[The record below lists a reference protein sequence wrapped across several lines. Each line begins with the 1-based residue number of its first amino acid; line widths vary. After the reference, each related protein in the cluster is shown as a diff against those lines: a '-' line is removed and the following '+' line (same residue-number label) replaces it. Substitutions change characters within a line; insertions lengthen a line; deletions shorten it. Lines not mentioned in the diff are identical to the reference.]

1 MGTRRAGMLVGGLV
15 LAAGP
20 LLLAGAPTA
29 IGTALPNASVGAAD
43 VVSRWNAIAVRTVF
57 AERLTPI
64 PSGQVYLGF
73 VSAAVYDAVLANRA
87 QANAGGVQPSM
98 QAAAATAA
106 HDVLAEYFP
115 DSASNLR
122 ADLDTTLAA
131 VPNGRAENRGIG
143 IGAAAAAE
151 VIADRVGDGR
161 DAAIT
166 LDVAPGPGVW
176 RPTSPNT
183 SMLVPWLG
191 FVQPLLLDSPTQID
205 VDGPDALDSRKYTRD
220 FAEVKAVGE
229 LDSTMRT
236 ARQTRTAVFW
246 NFNVAQMFNAA
257 MRDLAER
264 ERMGAREAATMFAA
278 VNMTTADAAIT
289 CWRAKFDNPFWRPVT
304 AIRQAAIDGNPA
316 TTADRTWTPLA
327 ETPPYPDYTSGH
339 QCLTASVA
347 TGLAQLAGTDRI
359 DLNVTS
365 LATGVPVTR
374 HYTSA
379 TQMARQA
386 FRSRIWLGIHFR
398 TAMQDGRHIGQ
409 QSSQLG
415 FAELGLIDRRD

>member
-1 MGTRRAGMLVGGLV
+1 MLAGGLI

-20 LLLAGAPTA
+20 LLLAVAPTS
-29 IGTALPNASVGAAD
+29 TATAPPGASAGAAD
-43 VVSRWNAIAVRTVF
+43 VVNRWNAIAVRTVF

-73 VSAAVYDAVLANRA
+73 VSAAVYDAVLATRA
-87 QANAGGVQPSM
+87 QANERGVRPAM
-98 QAAAATAA
+98 KAAVATAA
-106 HDVLAEYFP
+106 HAVLAEYFP

-122 ADLDTTLAA
+122 ADLDTTLAD
-131 VPNGRAENRGIG
+131 VPNRRAENRGVR
-143 IGAAAAAE
+143 IGAGSAAE

-166 LDVAPGPGVW
+166 LAVAPAPGIW

-191 FVQPLLLDSPTQID
+191 FVRPLLLDSPTQIEL
-205 VDGPDALDSRKYTRD
+205 DGPDALDSREYTRD

-229 LDSTMRT
+229 LDSTVRT
-236 ARQTRTAVFW
+236 ARQARTAVFW
-246 NFNVAQMFNAA
+246 NFNVALMFNAA

-278 VNMTTADAAIT
+278 VNMTTADSAIT
-289 CWRAKFDNPFWRPVT
+289 CWRAKFDHPFWRPVT
-304 AIRQAAIDGNPA
+304 AIHEAATDGNPA
-316 TTADRTWTPLA
+316 TTADRTWTPLV
-327 ETPPYPDYTSGH
+327 ESPPYPDYTSGH

-347 TGLAQLAGTDRI
+347 TGLAQLAGSDRI

-365 LATGVPVTR
+365 QATGVPVTR

-379 TQMARQA
+379 RQMARQA
-386 FRSRIWLGIHFR
+386 FLSRIWLGIHFR
-398 TAMQDGRHIGQ
+398 TAMQDGRSIGR
-409 QSSQLG
+409 QSSRLG
-415 FAELGLIDRRD
+415 FAELGLVDRGD